1 MACRVGMST
10 DPDGRMA
17 YWKTKENCLSG
28 RVVASK
34 LTYDEALAM
43 EKSLAEKD
51 GCRYSGGGQRVS
63 GRVWSVYRMSY
74 CD

>member
-10 DPDGRMA
+10 DPDERIA
-17 YWKTKENCLSG
+17 YWKAKENCLSG
-28 RVVASK
+28 RVVASN

-43 EKSLAEKD
+43 ERRLAERD
-51 GCRYSGGGQRVS
+51 GCRYGGGGQRVP